1 MVRTPVKTPSPRRT
15 PVTMPSTTPPA
26 APFSIAD
33 APNTP
38 NLQSPAPPA
47 PTPRTLD
54 IPQAAAAGQQVDTGF
69 WREGAQL
76 TGTPVGTKSGWVKT
90 PVGWMP
96 SGQTPSGKL
105 PQGQIAP
112 QFQQPIQ
119 QAQQQEQAKFGEA
132 IAQIQSTPTA
142 QEAEAQKL
150 SDLVN
155 PLEAGAIAGKI
166 GLGAAVGSSAG
177 PVGTIAG
184 GFAGGLY
191 GIATIGSNKIQNV
204 KVANTNRKL
213 AINNIKQITNLAE
226 QHKIDAVT
234 AAALLRQQEV
244 SLRQVEAVLQRE
256 TKSQTG
262 ADLSKGL
269 DELALIRNYFD
280 FESGVYKTNL
290 INALADPQGRTYA
303 LDTINTE
310 VQNE

>member
-1 MVRTPVKTPSPRRT
+1 MAFTGLTKAIQKKVKPEQ
-15 PVTMPSTTPPA
+15 PA
-26 APFSIAD
+26 APANPQIPA
-33 APNTP
+33 APSTP
-38 NLQSPAPPA
+38 NLLSPAPAA

-54 IPQAAAAGQQVDTGF
+54 MPSAPATGQPVDTGY
-69 WREGAQL
+69 WRTSTMTA
-76 TGTPVGTKSGWVKT
+76 TPMGTKSGWVKT

-96 SGQTPSGKL
+96 AGQTPSGNL
-105 PQGQIAP
+105 PKGAPIAP
-112 QFQQPIQ
+112 QYQQQ
-119 QAQQQEQAKFGEA
+119 VNQAMGQEQAKFEGA
-132 IAQIQSTPTA
+132 VAQIQSTPTT

-166 GLGAAVGSSAG
+166 GSGAAVGSSAG

-184 GFAGGLY
+184 GFAGALY
-191 GIATIGSNKIQNV
+191 GISTIGSNKIQNV

-280 FESGVYKTNL
+280 FESMTYKTNL
-290 INALADPQGRTYA
+290 INALADPQGRTYT
-303 LDTINTE
+303 LENINTE
-310 VQNE
+310 VQ